1 VPHHKSAAIRLRSD
15 ARKRARN
22 RAVRSSMRT
31 AIKKLRGCTEPGEA
45 ASLLRSAVSAID
57 DAARRG
63 AIHQGTA
70 DRQKSRLA
78 RYVNALT
85 EGSH

>member
-1 VPHHKSAAIRLRSD
+1 
-15 ARKRARN
+15 
-22 RAVRSSMRT
+22 MRT
-31 AIKKLRGCTEPGEA
+31 AIKKLRGCNDPEEA

-57 DAARRG
+57 AAAQKG

-78 RYVNALT
+78 RYVNTLG
-85 EGSH
+85 EGAR